1 VSVPEENQWVAIA
14 RLGRAWGKRGEL
26 AATSLTSRP
35 ERFQQIGEVFLFREG
50 EPVTAGAL
58 CVESVWE
65 HGREWVFKFRGV
77 DTISEAELLE
87 HAEVCIP
94 LADRLAPPEG
104 EHYLSD
110 LIGCEVRDRKT
121 GELLGMV
128 TGWADAGSTGL
139 LEISTGETQLLVPFA
154 RSICVE
160 VDTRAKRIVVDL
172 PEGLKDL
179 NRS

>member
-1 VSVPEENQWVAIA
+1 
-14 RLGRAWGKRGEL
+14 
-26 AATSLTSRP
+26 
-35 ERFQQIGEVFLFREG
+35 
-50 EPVTAGAL
+50 
-58 CVESVWE
+58 
-65 HGREWVFKFRGV
+65 
-77 DTISEAELLE
+77 
-87 HAEVCIP
+87 
-94 LADRLAPPEG
+94 
-104 EHYLSD
+104 
-110 LIGCEVRDRKT
+110 
-121 GELLGMV
+121 MV